1 MTQMLVATAALLL
14 APAAAESPVM
24 VTMPRVIAGT
34 ITSDDYP
41 PAALRDEAEGRT
53 SASLSIDAHGRVTR
67 CRIAQSSGHE
77 ILDSR
82 VCQLALI
89 RMRFSPALDASGKPV
104 AVQAVLP
111 VVWEIASLPP
121 PPTPPNP

>member
-1 MTQMLVATAALLL
+1 MTQLMLATAALLL
-14 APAAAESPVM
+14 APAAAEPPVM
-24 VTMPRVIAGT
+24 ATMPRIIAGK

-41 PAALRDEAEGRT
+41 PAALRNEAEGRT
-53 SASLSIDAHGRVTR
+53 SASLVIDAHGRVRR

-89 RMRFSPALDASGKPV
+89 RMRFSPALDACRAAHGGSCRPAGRLENRSTRHRP
-104 AVQAVLP
+104 LDSP
-111 VVWEIASLPP
+111 
-121 PPTPPNP
+121 